1 MYPNTKYNDPT
12 NRDWRPPARVSTD
25 WPVIDSNHSATGTVR
40 VGCAHHNSRIALHSC
55 ALAVARSAEPL
66 MRSILQSKVAAD
78 PLPEPE
84 EKQIANSL

>member
-1 MYPNTKYNDPT
+1 
-12 NRDWRPPARVSTD
+12 
-25 WPVIDSNHSATGTVR
+25 
-40 VGCAHHNSRIALHSC
+40 
-55 ALAVARSAEPL
+55 